1 MTRKGTDKS
10 LCNQMFYILY
20 KDYSILENLQVK
32 MSLQVRYFRGHV
44 RGVKKHSVVIQVDLR
59 W

>member
-10 LCNQMFYILY
+10 LCNQMLYILY

-44 RGVKKHSVVIQVDLR
+44 RGVKNIV
-59 W
+59 